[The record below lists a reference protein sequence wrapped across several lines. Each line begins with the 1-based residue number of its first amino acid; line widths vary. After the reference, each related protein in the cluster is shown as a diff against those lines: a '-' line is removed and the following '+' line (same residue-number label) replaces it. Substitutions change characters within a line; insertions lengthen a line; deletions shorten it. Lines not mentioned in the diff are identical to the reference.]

1 MHALLASAR
10 RALLYHSAY
19 PGGNLHSVITKRQNC
34 ASMVW
39 FLGIL
44 GILLASWSPARSQ
57 DTYRDSM
64 ELAGERSRVLQLTEL
79 RAVEIVGC
87 EQTSPED
94 LRAIISSRQSE
105 YPLGR
110 KLTMF
115 FEQALRRNPAS
126 PQTILRRLSSIRKNY
141 DEERI
146 FFESAVARDDSST
159 LQTYLVQNGYHNAT
173 VRYGYGYEPSTRLFT
188 LRFVINEGKRAVID
202 TFIVRGLETVDPE
215 VRQAALLQ
223 IPVRSGSPFSEAR
236 IEEGVR
242 TIVGALQNNGYYKAT
257 YERPIVGISKDGLH
271 DTVIVVIAPGRR
283 VKVDSIE
290 FVEYRDGYPHVNLST
305 RERQLDFIKGDWYNK
320 ELIEQ
325 SRANLMGLG
334 TFEVVLIDTIAH
346 DSVYRGSDS
355 AVRIRVFT
363 RNSKP
368 HDVGVSFGPY
378 QTAIDNFL
386 NFGIGATAQYR
397 NTFGGAQV
405 TSLSLQY
412 ILQDVSRFAQ
422 GQQLEREFIG
432 SLVVAW
438 PNLGRLFSQRVGLTT
453 STYYSNRQLITPFRL
468 EASGFSAQA
477 PIAFYSHT
485 FFNAIDL
492 SVGVDRQIPINF
504 DFAINSALNEAQ
516 TPEDTAYVRSTYN
529 QFLVLNSYL
538 KTTSTFFTGLTAG
551 FTLRG
556 DHRNS
561 QINPTQG
568 TLSSISFEWGW
579 GAGKYIRGQA
589 FFSTAFPV
597 GNRLVAASKVKLGH
611 IELLDFVR
619 GDSIRNNTYVPLD
632 RQFFAGGPASIRS
645 FASRRLHDPNSG
657 TIRNVDPDESIVL
670 SNVIGSGS
678 LLELGFELR
687 YTFPRPRGV
696 DELWASII
704 ERSGLTLFTDVG
716 NAFNRFTTEL
726 YGSVTPRD
734 LVNGSVV
741 AVGLGYRF
749 ETPVGPFRIDY
760 ATSVYDP
767 TRSTGQWITDRVGVL
782 QTSNWQLSI
791 GIGHAF

>member
-1 MHALLASAR
+1 MLA
-10 RALLYHSAY
+10 
-19 PGGNLHSVITKRQNC
+19 
-34 ASMVW
+34 
-39 FLGIL
+39 IL
-44 GILLASWSPARSQ
+44 GLFASTPSLVFGQ

-79 RAVEIVGC
+79 RSVEIVGC

-94 LRAIISSRQSE
+94 LKAIISSRQSD
-105 YPLGR
+105 YSLGR
-110 KLTMF
+110 QLTVF
-115 FEQALRRNPAS
+115 FEQALRRNPAA
-126 PQTILRRLSSIRKNY
+126 PQTILRRFTSIRRSY
-141 DEERI
+141 DEERV
-146 FFESAVARDDSST
+146 FFEVTVARDDSAT
-159 LQTYLVQNGYHNAT
+159 LHTYLVQNGYHNAE
-173 VRYGYGYEPSTRLFT
+173 VLYGYGYDRDTRLFT
-188 LRFVINEGKRAVID
+188 VRFMINEGKRATID
-202 TFIVRGLETVDPE
+202 TFVVKGLEQVEPS
-215 VRQAALLQ
+215 VREAALLQ
-223 IPVRSGSPFSEAR
+223 TKIRKGSPFSESLVDED
-236 IEEGVR
+236 IKSVVGV
-242 TIVGALQNNGYYKAT
+242 LQNNGYYRASF
-257 YERPIVGISKDGLH
+257 ERPLVGIGNDGTH
-271 DTVIVVIAPGRR
+271 DTVIVIINPGRR
-283 VKVDSIE
+283 VRVDSIE
-290 FVEYRDGYPHVNLST
+290 FVEYDAGYPSVHLST
-305 RERQLDFIKGDWYNK
+305 RIRQLDFDAGEWYNR

-325 SRANLMGLG
+325 SRANLMRLG
-334 TFEVVLIDTIAH
+334 TFEVVLIDTVGH
-346 DSVYRGSDS
+346 DSVYHGTDTS
-355 AVRIRVFT
+355 VRMRVFT

-432 SLVVAW
+432 SVVVAW

-468 EASGFSAQA
+468 EASGISAQA

-492 SVGVDRQIPINF
+492 SVGIDRQIPINF

-516 TPEDTAYVRSTYN
+516 TPEDTAFVRSTYN
-529 QFLVLNSYL
+529 QFLVLNNYL
-538 KTTSTFFTGLTAG
+538 KSSGSFFTGLTAG

-568 TLSSISFEWGW
+568 TLSSLSFEWGW
-579 GAGKYIRGQA
+579 GAGKYVRGQA
-589 FFSTAFPV
+589 FFSTAFPA
-597 GNRLVAASKVKLGH
+597 GNRLVAATKVKLGH
-611 IELLDFVR
+611 IQLLDFAR

-657 TIRNVDPDESIVL
+657 TIRNVDADESIVL
-670 SNVIGSGS
+670 SNVVGSGS
-678 LLELGFELR
+678 LIELGFELR

-696 DELWASII
+696 DELWAGII
-704 ERSGLTLFTDVG
+704 ERTGVTFFTDIG
-716 NAFNRFTTEL
+716 NAFNRFTTDL

-734 LVNGSVV
+734 LLYGSVV
-741 AVGLGYRF
+741 ALGVGYRF
-749 ETPVGPFRIDY
+749 ETPVGPFRVDY

-767 TRSTGQWITDRVGVL
+767 TRTEGRWITNRLGVMM
-782 QTSNWQLSI
+782 TSNWQLSI

>member
-1 MHALLASAR
+1 M
-10 RALLYHSAY
+10 
-19 PGGNLHSVITKRQNC
+19 SV
-34 ASMVW
+34 SLW
-39 FLGIL
+39 G
-44 GILLASWSPARSQ
+44 Q

-79 RAVEIVGC
+79 RTVEIVGC

-94 LRAIISSRQSE
+94 LKAIISSRQSD
-105 YPLGR
+105 YSLGR
-110 KLTMF
+110 KLTVF

-126 PQTILRRLSSIRKNY
+126 PQTILRRFTNIRRSY
-141 DEERI
+141 DEERV
-146 FFESAVARDDSST
+146 FFELAVARDDSAT
-159 LQTYLVQNGYHNAT
+159 LHTYLVQNGFHNAV
-173 VRYGYGYEPSTRLFT
+173 VRFGYGYDRDSRLFT
-188 LRFVINEGKRAVID
+188 LRFLIDEGRRATID
-202 TFIVRGLETVDPE
+202 TCVIRGLETVEPE
-215 VRQAALLQ
+215 VRAAALEQ
-223 IPVRSGSPFSEAR
+223 TRIRKGSPFSESLVDEDIKRLVA
-236 IEEGVR
+236 
-242 TIVGALQNNGYYKAT
+242 TLQNDGYYKAT
-257 YERPIVGISKDGLH
+257 FERPLVGIANDGTH
-271 DTVIVVIAPGRR
+271 DTVIVIVKPGRR
-283 VKVDSIE
+283 VRVDSIE
-290 FVEYRDGYPHVNLST
+290 FVEFTDGHPSVNLST
-305 RERQLDFIKGDWYNK
+305 RARQLDFEAGDWYNK

-325 SRANLMGLG
+325 SRANLMRLG

-346 DSVYRGSDS
+346 DSLYHGSDS
-355 AVRIRVFT
+355 SVLIRVFT

-368 HDVGVSFGPY
+368 HDVGVSSSLY

-386 NFGIGATAQYR
+386 NFGVGATAQYR

-432 SLVVAW
+432 SVVVAW

-468 EASGFSAQA
+468 EASGISAQA

-492 SVGVDRQIPINF
+492 SVGIDRQIPINF

-516 TPEDTAYVRSTYN
+516 TPEDTAFVRSTYN
-529 QFLVLNSYL
+529 QFLVLNTFLRS
-538 KTTSTFFTGLTAG
+538 SGSFFTGLTAG

-568 TLSSISFEWGW
+568 TLSSLSFEWGW
-579 GAGKYIRGQA
+579 GAGKYVRGQA
-589 FFSTAFPV
+589 FFSTAFPA
-597 GNRLVAASKVKLGH
+597 GNRLVAATKIKLGH
-611 IELLDFVR
+611 IQLLDFAR

-657 TIRNVDPDESIVL
+657 TIRNVDADESIVL
-670 SNVIGSGS
+670 SNVVGSGS
-678 LLELGFELR
+678 LIELGFELR

-704 ERSGLTLFTDVG
+704 ERSGVTFFTDIG

-734 LVNGSVV
+734 LLYGSVAALGV
-741 AVGLGYRF
+741 GYRF
-749 ETPVGPFRIDY
+749 ETPVGPFRVDY

-767 TRSTGQWITDRVGVL
+767 TRSEGQWITDRLGVMM
-782 QTSNWQLSI
+782 TSNWQLSI